1 MGRPRYNCRMTKTQV
16 LPNSYLTLNY
26 RLGLPNGDSFI
37 NTFGDRPATL
47 LLGSGQFAPCF
58 ENALIGLQ
66 VGEQKTTV
74 IPPEA
79 SFGMRNEDL
88 VQWVSLAALQKNAK
102 ADSPEFTAG
111 DVVEFN
117 APNGAQYAGVLQ
129 SIDAEGA
136 WFDFNHPLA
145 GKPITFEA
153 QIIAIL

>member
-1 MGRPRYNCRMTKTQV
+1 M
-16 LPNSYLTLNY
+16 
-26 RLGLPNGDSFI
+26 
-37 NTFGDRPATL
+37 
-47 LLGSGQFAPCF
+47 
-58 ENALIGLQ
+58 
-66 VGEQKTTV
+66 GEQKTTV